1 MISAVRNHLRSK
13 ILPYLQAPFTSITTK
28 TAPLASSS
36 NMSTLSAFLLNNK
49 QSFLAN
55 ISSNRGEGWTIVMG
69 NEAGDLDSC
78 TSAIAHSY
86 LSTTLD
92 NTRTIALIQ
101 TPRVDLALRPENL
114 LAFQLAHL
122 DPNRNDLLTIDDI
135 TTSIPLSNLRTS
147 FVLVDHNRL
156 LPKFITE
163 GADRVTAIFD
173 HHADEKQHTNAN
185 PRIISPT
192 GSCASIIA
200 SHFQSRFPSNGVTTD
215 VTSLLLSAILVDT
228 GGLKKKEDGGKA
240 DATDLAASKFLY
252 PLSRFGVM
260 STTGQASTE
269 SKTIPDLT
277 ELLFEAKRTISH
289 LSGRDLLRR
298 DYKEYEFGLPGTGN
312 FTRVGLSTVPMALDD
327 WIERDGS
334 AKFWSDQAQWISER
348 SLTFSGVLTTFRTK
362 KKQKHKREML
372 AVFPSAEGAVADAPT
387 GLEKKLY
394 ESIEADEVLDAER
407 RDLEGIEG
415 RRARAWE
422 QRNGKATR
430 KQVAPAIKAIIEG
443 GW

>member
-1 MISAVRNHLRSK
+1 MISAVRNHLRAK
-13 ILPYLQAPFTSITTK
+13 ILPYLRAPFTSTT
-28 TAPLASSS
+28 TATASSY

-49 QSFLAN
+49 QLFLADV
-55 ISSNRGEGWTIVMG
+55 SSNQGEGWTIVMG

-78 TSAIAHSY
+78 ASAIAHSY

-101 TPRVDLALRPENL
+101 TPRADLALRPENL
-114 LAFQLAHL
+114 LAFELAHL
-122 DPNRNDLLTIDDI
+122 DPNHNDLLTLDDI
-135 TTSIPLSNLRTS
+135 ISSTPLSNLRTS
-147 FVLVDHNRL
+147 FALVDHNRL

-173 HHADEKQHTNAN
+173 HHEDEKQHTNAN
-185 PRIISPT
+185 PRIISTT
-192 GSCASIIA
+192 GSCASIVGR
-200 SHFQSRFPSNGVTTD
+200 HFQTRFPSNEAITD
-215 VTSLLLSAILVDT
+215 VASLLLSAILIDT
-228 GGLKKKEDGGKA
+228 NGLKKKEDGGKA
-240 DATDLAASKFLY
+240 DATDLASSKSLY
-252 PLSRFGVM
+252 PLSRFGTI
-260 STTGQASTE
+260 STTDQTSTE

-277 ELLFEAKRTISH
+277 EILSQAKLAVSH

-298 DYKEYEFGLPGTGN
+298 DYKEYDFGSPTTGN
-312 FTRVGLSTVPMALDD
+312 FTRVGLSTVPMSLDD
-327 WIERDGS
+327 WIGRDGS

-372 AVFPSAEGAVADAPT
+372 AVFPSAEGTVADTPT

-394 ESIEADEVLDAER
+394 ESIEANEVLDAQR

-422 QRNGKATR
+422 QKNKKATR